1 MTTVR
6 IGYDVLHSTT
16 TTNQYD
22 IVGVANASDD
32 VSPHILQK
40 E

>member
-6 IGYDVLHSTT
+6 TGYNVLYS

-22 IVGVANASDD
+22 SIGVANASDD

-40 E
+40 G

>member
-6 IGYDVLHSTT
+6 TGYDVLNS
-16 TTNQYD
+16 TTNQCD
-22 IVGVANASDD
+22 TIGVANASDD

-40 E
+40 G